1 MTAQLNCTVSRVHA
15 VSLSQKANV
24 FKLILNWSHLL
35 IITTSLSH
43 TCTIASSWWTGDLSS
58 FFKLGHRFTAPQPPP
73 VFHHKVSEGSCSTC
87 LYMKPWDVNKST
99 PLYSFACAY
108 VFILCAVFSFLMFF
122 SSFPF
127 FLFLA
132 QKKKK
137 LISVLFCSHGFTLS
151 KKKKREFNASVLED
165 LACFSACHW
174 TDERQHNYTL
184 FPTELR

>member
-24 FKLILNWSHLL
+24 FKLILNGSHLL
-35 IITTSLSH
+35 IITTSLSYI
-43 TCTIASSWWTGDLSS
+43 CTIASSWWTGDLSS
-58 FFKLGHRFTAPQPPP
+58 SFKIGHRFTAPQPPP
-73 VFHHKVSEGSCSTC
+73 VFHHKVSEGFCSTC

-122 SSFPF
+122 FSFPF

-137 LISVLFCSHGFTLS
+137 LISVLFVLMVSCSQ
-151 KKKKREFNASVLED
+151 KKKKK
-165 LACFSACHW
+165 
-174 TDERQHNYTL
+174 
-184 FPTELR
+184 